1 MKKIVALVLSLVM
14 ALSLA
19 TVAFAAET
27 YDILKRP
34 NTDGV
39 AVTSAEYVK
48 ETNGHLAY
56 FQGANGVKYIAVAD
70 ASDSKWGGQPAFTV
84 LYDGKEVQ
92 LLANPYDYKLNSIKV
107 TAVKEHKFVGC
118 GDENSKIGADVYVDA
133 DGNYYVLDDNGT
145 IYLNIDGTY
154 EGVKTARAAAVFTKT
169 SPLTDSTGKY
179 YDQNAWDVIPETHV
193 LVLVKEN
200 IEYKTAATGNKVV
213 KDVNEY
219 KCAFCGKTYY
229 GSMSNYSTPET
240 AVEYDVAYASHVAAA
255 KFVKLGATDKLADVP
270 NIWTSDVA
278 ADTKPA
284 DGVNSAKTFDAG
296 VAMYVGMSLLSV
308 AGGAVVI
315 GKKKEF

>member
-27 YDILKRP
+27 YDILARP
-34 NTDGV
+34 NTDGK
-39 AVTSAEYVK
+39 AVTTAEYVK

-70 ASDSKWGGQPAFTV
+70 ASDSKWGGQAAFTV
-84 LYDGKEVQ
+84 MFDGKEVQ
-92 LLANPYDYKLNSIKV
+92 LLANPYDNKLNSIKV

-145 IYLNIDGTY
+145 IALNIDGTY
-154 EGVKTARAAAVFTKT
+154 EGVKMARAAAVFSKT
-169 SPLTDSTGKY
+169 SSLPTTQD
-179 YDQNAWDVIPETHV
+179 DWNVIPETHV

-200 IEYKTAATGNKVV
+200 IEYKSAATGNKVV
-213 KDVNEY
+213 KNVNEY

-229 GSMSNYSTPET
+229 GSEYNYSTPET
-240 AVEYDVAYASHVAAA
+240 AVKYDVAYASHVAAA

-270 NIWTSDVA
+270 FIWTSDV

>member
-27 YDILKRP
+27 YDILARP
-34 NTDGV
+34 NTDGK
-39 AVTSAEYVK
+39 AVTTAEYVK

-70 ASDSKWGGQPAFTV
+70 ASDSKWGGQAAFTV
-84 LYDGKEVQ
+84 MFDGKEVQ
-92 LLANPYDYKLNSIKV
+92 LLANPYDNKLNSIKV

-133 DGNYYVLDDNGT
+133 DGNYYVLDEKGDK
-145 IYLNIDGTY
+145 YLNIDGTY
-154 EGVKTARAAAVFTKT
+154 EGVKNARAAAVFSKT
-169 SPLTDSTGKY
+169 SSLPTTQD
-179 YDQNAWDVIPETHV
+179 DWNVIPETHV

-200 IEYKTAATGNKVV
+200 IEYKSAATGNKVV
-213 KDVNEY
+213 KNVNEY

-229 GSMSNYSTPET
+229 GSEYNYSTPET
-240 AVEYDVAYASHVAAA
+240 AVKYDVAYASHVAAA

-270 NIWTSDVA
+270 FIWTSDV

>member
-27 YDILKRP
+27 YDILARP
-34 NTDGV
+34 NTDGK
-39 AVTSAEYVK
+39 AVTTAEYVK

-70 ASDSKWGGQPAFTV
+70 ASDSKWGGQAAFTV
-84 LYDGKEVQ
+84 MFDGKEVQ
-92 LLANPYDYKLNSIKV
+92 LLANPYDDKLNSIKV

-118 GDENSKIGADVYVDA
+118 GDENSKIGADVYVDT
-133 DGNYYVLDDNGT
+133 DGNYYVLDDKGG
-145 IYLNIDGTY
+145 IALNIDGTY
-154 EGVKTARAAAVFTKT
+154 EGVKMARRAATFDKT
-169 SPLTDSTGKY
+169 SHLPTTQD
-179 YDQNAWDVIPETHV
+179 AWDVIPETHV

-200 IEYKTAATGNKVV
+200 IEYKSAATGNKVV
-213 KDVNEY
+213 KNVNEY

-229 GSMSNYSTPET
+229 GSEYNYSTPET
-240 AVEYDVAYASHVAAA
+240 AVKYDVAYASHVAAA

-270 NIWTSDVA
+270 FIWTSDVA

-284 DGVNSAKTFDAG
+284 EGVNSAKTFDAG

>member
-34 NTDGV
+34 NTDGK
-39 AVTSAEYVK
+39 AVTTAEYVK

-70 ASDSKWGGQPAFTV
+70 ASDSKWGGQDAFTV
-84 LYDGKEVQ
+84 MYDGKEVQ
-92 LLANPYDYKLNSIKV
+92 LLANPYDDKLNSIKV

-118 GDENSKIGADVYVDA
+118 GDENSKIGADVYVDT
-133 DGNYYVLDDNGT
+133 DGNYYVLDDKGG
-145 IYLNIDGTY
+145 IALNIDGTY
-154 EGVKTARAAAVFTKT
+154 EGVKMARRAATFDKT
-169 SPLTDSTGKY
+169 SPLPTTQD
-179 YDQNAWDVIPETHV
+179 DWDVIPETHV

-200 IEYKTAATGNKVV
+200 IEYKSAATGNKVV
-213 KDVNEY
+213 KNVNEY

-229 GSMSNYSTPET
+229 GSEYNYSTPET
-240 AVEYDVAYASHVAAA
+240 AVKYDVAYASHVAAA

-270 NIWTSDVA
+270 FIWTSDV

-284 DGVNSAKTFDAG
+284 DGVSSAKTFDAG

>member
-34 NTDGV
+34 NTDGK
-39 AVTSAEYVK
+39 AVTTAEYVK

-56 FQGANGVKYIAVAD
+56 FQGADGVKYIAVAD
-70 ASDSKWGGQPAFTV
+70 ASDSKWGGQAAFTV
-84 LYDGKEVQ
+84 MFDGKEVQ
-92 LLANPYDYKLNSIKV
+92 LLANPYDDKLNSIKV

-118 GDENSKIGADVYVDA
+118 GDENSKIGADVYVDT
-133 DGNYYVLDDNGT
+133 DGNYYVLDDKGT
-145 IYLNIDGTY
+145 IALNIDGTY
-154 EGVKTARAAAVFTKT
+154 EGVKMARAAAVFSKT
-169 SPLTDSTGKY
+169 SSLPTTQD
-179 YDQNAWDVIPETHV
+179 DWDVIPETHV

-200 IEYKTAATGNKVV
+200 IEYKSAATGNKVV
-213 KDVNEY
+213 KNVNEY

-229 GSMSNYSTPET
+229 GSEYNYSTPET
-240 AVEYDVAYASHVAAA
+240 AVKYDVAYASHVAAA

-270 NIWTSDVA
+270 FIWTSDVA

-284 DGVNSAKTFDAG
+284 EGVNSAKTFDAG

>member
-14 ALSLA
+14 ALSLC

-27 YDILKRP
+27 YDILARP
-34 NTDGV
+34 NTDGK
-39 AVTSAEYVK
+39 AVTTAEYVK
-48 ETNGHLAY
+48 ETNDHLAY

-70 ASDSKWGGQPAFTV
+70 ASDSKWGGQAAFTV
-84 LYDGKEVQ
+84 MFDGKEVQ
-92 LLANPYDYKLNSIKV
+92 LLANPHDNKLNSIKV

-145 IYLNIDGTY
+145 IALNIDGTY
-154 EGVKTARAAAVFTKT
+154 EGVKTARAAAVFSKT
-169 SPLTDSTGKY
+169 SSLPTTQDT
-179 YDQNAWDVIPETHV
+179 WDVIPETHV

-200 IEYKTAATGNKVV
+200 IEYKSAATGNKVV
-213 KDVNEY
+213 KNVNEY

-229 GSMSNYSTPET
+229 GSEYNYSTPET
-240 AVEYDVAYASHVAAA
+240 AVKYDVAYASHVAAA

-270 NIWTSDVA
+270 FIWTSDVA

-284 DGVNSAKTFDAG
+284 EGVNSAKTFDAG

>member
-34 NTDGV
+34 NTDGK
-39 AVTSAEYVK
+39 AVTTAEYVK

-56 FQGANGVKYIAVAD
+56 FQGADGVKYIAVAD
-70 ASDSKWGGQPAFTV
+70 ASDSKWGGQAAFTV
-84 LYDGKEVQ
+84 MFDGKEVQ
-92 LLANPYDYKLNSIKV
+92 LLANPYDNKLNSIKV

-133 DGNYYVLDDNGT
+133 DGNYYVLDDKGDK
-145 IYLNIDGTY
+145 YLNIDGTY
-154 EGVKTARAAAVFTKT
+154 EGVKTARAAAVFSKT
-169 SPLTDSTGKY
+169 SPLPTTQD
-179 YDQNAWDVIPETHV
+179 DWNVIPETHV

-200 IEYKTAATGNKVV
+200 IEYKSAATGNKVV
-213 KDVNEY
+213 KNVNEY

-229 GSMSNYSTPET
+229 GSEYNYSTPET
-240 AVEYDVAYASHVAAA
+240 AVKYDVAYASHVAAA

-270 NIWTSDVA
+270 FIWTSDVA
-278 ADTKPA
+278 DTKPA
-284 DGVNSAKTFDAG
+284 EGVNSAKTFDAG

>member
-14 ALSLA
+14 ALSLC

-27 YDILKRP
+27 YDILARP
-34 NTDGV
+34 NTDGK
-39 AVTSAEYVK
+39 AVTTAEYVK

-70 ASDSKWGGQPAFTV
+70 ASDSKWGGQDAFTV
-84 LYDGKEVQ
+84 MYDGKEVQ
-92 LLANPYDYKLNSIKV
+92 LLANPSDNKLNSIKV

-145 IYLNIDGTY
+145 IALNIDGTY
-154 EGVKTARAAAVFTKT
+154 EGVKTARAAAVFSKT
-169 SPLTDSTGKY
+169 SPLPTTQD
-179 YDQNAWDVIPETHV
+179 AWDVIPETHV

-200 IEYKTAATGNKVV
+200 IEYKSAATGNKVV
-213 KDVNEY
+213 KNVNEY

-229 GSMSNYSTPET
+229 GSEYNYSTPET
-240 AVEYDVAYASHVAAA
+240 AVKYDVAYASHVAVA

-270 NIWTSDVA
+270 FIWTSDVA
-278 ADTKPA
+278 DTKPA
-284 DGVNSAKTFDAG
+284 EGVNSAKTFDAG

>member
-27 YDILKRP
+27 YDILARP
-34 NTDGV
+34 NTDGK
-39 AVTSAEYVK
+39 AVTTAEYVK

-70 ASDSKWGGQPAFTV
+70 ASDSKWGGQAAFTV
-84 LYDGKEVQ
+84 MFDGKEVQ
-92 LLANPYDYKLNSIKV
+92 LLANPYDNKLNSIKV

-145 IYLNIDGTY
+145 IALNIDGTY
-154 EGVKTARAAAVFTKT
+154 EGVKTARAAAVFSKT
-169 SPLTDSTGKY
+169 SSLPTTQD
-179 YDQNAWDVIPETHV
+179 DWDVIPETHV

-200 IEYKTAATGNKVV
+200 IEYKSAATGNKVV
-213 KDVNEY
+213 KNVNEY

-229 GSMSNYSTPET
+229 GSEYNYSTPET
-240 AVEYDVAYASHVAAA
+240 AVKYDVAYASHVAAA

-270 NIWTSDVA
+270 FIWTSDVA

-284 DGVNSAKTFDAG
+284 EGVNSAKTFDAG

>member
-27 YDILKRP
+27 YDILARP
-34 NTDGV
+34 NTDGK
-39 AVTSAEYVK
+39 AVTTAEYVK

-56 FQGANGVKYIAVAD
+56 FQGANGVRYIAVAD
-70 ASDSKWGGQPAFTV
+70 ASDSKWGGQAAFTV
-84 LYDGKEVQ
+84 MYDGKEVQ
-92 LLANPYDYKLNSIKV
+92 LLANPYNDKLNSIKV

-118 GDENSKIGADVYVDA
+118 GDENSKIGADVYVDT
-133 DGNYYVLDDNGT
+133 DGNYYVLDDNGG
-145 IYLNIDGTY
+145 IALNIDGTY
-154 EGVKTARAAAVFTKT
+154 EGVKMARHAATFDKT
-169 SPLTDSTGKY
+169 SPLTTTQD
-179 YDQNAWDVIPETHV
+179 DWDVIPETHV

-200 IEYKTAATGNKVV
+200 IEYKSAATGNKVV
-213 KDVNEY
+213 KNVNEY

-229 GSMSNYSTPET
+229 GSEYNYSTPET
-240 AVEYDVAYASHVAAA
+240 AVKYDVAYASHVAAA

-270 NIWTSDVA
+270 FIWTSDVA

-284 DGVNSAKTFDAG
+284 EGVNSAKTFDAG

>member
-14 ALSLA
+14 ALSLC

-34 NTDGV
+34 NTDGK
-39 AVTSAEYVK
+39 AVTTAEYVK

-70 ASDSKWGGQPAFTV
+70 ASDSKWGGQAAYTV
-84 LYDGKEVQ
+84 LFDGKEVQ
-92 LLANPYDYKLNSIKV
+92 LLEVSADAPKLNSIKV

-118 GDENSKIGADVYVDA
+118 GDENSKIGANVYVDT
-133 DGNYYVLDDNGT
+133 DGEYYVLDDNGT
-145 IYLNIDGTY
+145 IALNIDGTY
-154 EGVKTARAAAVFTKT
+154 EGVKMARAAAVFSKT
-169 SPLTDSTGKY
+169 SPLPTTQD
-179 YDQNAWDVIPETHV
+179 DWNVIPETHV

-200 IEYKTAATGNKVV
+200 IEYKSAATGNKVV
-213 KDVNEY
+213 KNVNEY
-219 KCAFCGKTYY
+219 KCAFCNKTYY
-229 GSMSNYSTPET
+229 GSEYNYSTPET
-240 AVEYDVAYASHVAAA
+240 AVKYDVAYASHVAAA

-270 NIWTSDVA
+270 FIWTSDVA
-278 ADTKPA
+278 DTKPA
-284 DGVNSAKTFDAG
+284 EGVNSAKTFDAG

>member
-27 YDILKRP
+27 YDILARP
-34 NTDGV
+34 NTDGK
-39 AVTSAEYVK
+39 AVTTAEYVK

-70 ASDSKWGGQPAFTV
+70 ASDSKWGGQDAFTV
-84 LYDGKEVQ
+84 MYDGKEVQ
-92 LLANPYDYKLNSIKV
+92 LLANPYDNKLNSIKV

-145 IYLNIDGTY
+145 IALNIDGTY
-154 EGVKTARAAAVFTKT
+154 EGVKTAHAAAVFSKT
-169 SPLTDSTGKY
+169 SPLPTTQD
-179 YDQNAWDVIPETHV
+179 DWNVIPETHV

-200 IEYKTAATGNKVV
+200 IEYKSAATGNKVV
-213 KDVNEY
+213 KNVNEY

-229 GSMSNYSTPET
+229 GSEYNYSTPET
-240 AVEYDVAYASHVAAA
+240 AVKYDVAYASHVAAA

-270 NIWTSDVA
+270 FIWTSDV

-284 DGVNSAKTFDAG
+284 DGVSSAKTFDAG

>member
-27 YDILKRP
+27 YDILARP
-34 NTDGV
+34 NTDGK
-39 AVTSAEYVK
+39 AVTTAEYVK

-70 ASDSKWGGQPAFTV
+70 ASDSKWGGQAAFTV
-84 LYDGKEVQ
+84 MFDGKEVQ
-92 LLANPYDYKLNSIKV
+92 LLANPYDNKLNSIKV

-145 IYLNIDGTY
+145 IALNIDGTY
-154 EGVKTARAAAVFTKT
+154 EGVKTARAAAVFSKT
-169 SPLTDSTGKY
+169 SPLPTTQD
-179 YDQNAWDVIPETHV
+179 AWDVIPETHV

-200 IEYKTAATGNKVV
+200 IEYKSAATGNKVV
-213 KDVNEY
+213 KNVNEY

-229 GSMSNYSTPET
+229 GSEYNYSTPET
-240 AVEYDVAYASHVAAA
+240 AVKYDVAYASHVAAA

-270 NIWTSDVA
+270 FIWTSDV

>member
-14 ALSLA
+14 ALSLC

-27 YDILKRP
+27 YDILARP
-34 NTDGV
+34 NTDGK
-39 AVTSAEYVK
+39 AVTTAEYVK

-70 ASDSKWGGQPAFTV
+70 ASDSKWGGQAAFTV
-84 LYDGKEVQ
+84 MFDGKEVQ
-92 LLANPYDYKLNSIKV
+92 LLANPYDDKLNSIKV

-118 GDENSKIGADVYVDA
+118 GDENSKIGADVYVDT
-133 DGNYYVLDDNGT
+133 DGNYYVLDDKGG
-145 IYLNIDGTY
+145 IALNIDGTY
-154 EGVKTARAAAVFTKT
+154 EGVKMARRAATFDKT
-169 SPLTDSTGKY
+169 SPLPTTQD
-179 YDQNAWDVIPETHV
+179 DWDVIPETHV

-200 IEYKTAATGNKVV
+200 IEYKSAATGNKVV
-213 KDVNEY
+213 KNVNEY

-229 GSMSNYSTPET
+229 GSEYNYSTPET
-240 AVEYDVAYASHVAAA
+240 AVKYDVAYASHVAAA

-270 NIWTSDVA
+270 FIWTSDVA

-284 DGVNSAKTFDAG
+284 EGVNSAKTFDAG

>member
-14 ALSLA
+14 ALSLC

-27 YDILKRP
+27 YDILARP
-34 NTDGV
+34 NTDGK
-39 AVTSAEYVK
+39 AVTTAEYVK

-70 ASDSKWGGQPAFTV
+70 ASDSKWGGQAAFTV
-84 LYDGKEVQ
+84 MFDGKEVQ
-92 LLANPYDYKLNSIKV
+92 LLANPYDNKLNSIKV

-145 IYLNIDGTY
+145 IALNIDGTY
-154 EGVKTARAAAVFTKT
+154 EGVKTARAAAVFSKT
-169 SPLTDSTGKY
+169 SSLPTTQD
-179 YDQNAWDVIPETHV
+179 DWDVIPETHV

-200 IEYKTAATGNKVV
+200 IEYKSAATGNKVV
-213 KDVNEY
+213 KNVNEY

-229 GSMSNYSTPET
+229 GSEYNYSTPET
-240 AVEYDVAYASHVAAA
+240 AVKYDVAYASHVAAA

-270 NIWTSDVA
+270 FIWTSDV

-284 DGVNSAKTFDAG
+284 DGVSSAKTFDAG

>member
-27 YDILKRP
+27 YDILARP
-34 NTDGV
+34 NTDGK
-39 AVTSAEYVK
+39 AVTTAEYVK

-70 ASDSKWGGQPAFTV
+70 ASDSKWGGQAAFTV
-84 LYDGKEVQ
+84 MFDGKEVQ
-92 LLANPYDYKLNSIKV
+92 LLANPYDNKLNSIKV

-145 IYLNIDGTY
+145 IALNIDGTY
-154 EGVKTARAAAVFTKT
+154 EGVKTARAAAVFSKT
-169 SPLTDSTGKY
+169 SSLPTTQD
-179 YDQNAWDVIPETHV
+179 DWDVIPETHV

-200 IEYKTAATGNKVV
+200 IEYKSAATGNKVV
-213 KDVNEY
+213 KNVNEY

-229 GSMSNYSTPET
+229 GSEYNYSTPET
-240 AVEYDVAYASHVAAA
+240 AVKYDVAYASHVAAA

-270 NIWTSDVA
+270 FIWTSDV

-284 DGVNSAKTFDAG
+284 DGVSSAKTFDAG

>member
-27 YDILKRP
+27 YDILARP
-34 NTDGV
+34 NTDGK
-39 AVTSAEYVK
+39 AVTTAEYVK

-70 ASDSKWGGQPAFTV
+70 ASDSKWGGQAAFTV
-84 LYDGKEVQ
+84 MFDGKEVQ
-92 LLANPYDYKLNSIKV
+92 LLANPYDNKLNSIKV

-133 DGNYYVLDDNGT
+133 DGNYYVLDDNVT
-145 IYLNIDGTY
+145 IALTIDGTY
-154 EGVKTARAAAVFTKT
+154 EGVKTARAAAVFSKT
-169 SPLTDSTGKY
+169 SSLPTTQD
-179 YDQNAWDVIPETHV
+179 DWDVIPETHV

-200 IEYKTAATGNKVV
+200 IEYKSAATGNKVV
-213 KDVNEY
+213 KNVNEY

-229 GSMSNYSTPET
+229 GSEYNYSTPET
-240 AVEYDVAYASHVAAA
+240 AVKYDVAYASHVAAA

-270 NIWTSDVA
+270 FIWTSDVA

-284 DGVNSAKTFDAG
+284 EGVNSAKTFDAG